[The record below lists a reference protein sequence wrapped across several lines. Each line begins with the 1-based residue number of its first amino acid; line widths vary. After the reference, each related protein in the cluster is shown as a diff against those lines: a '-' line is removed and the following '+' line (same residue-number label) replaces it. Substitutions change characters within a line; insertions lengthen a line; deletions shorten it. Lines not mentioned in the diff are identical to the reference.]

1 MEPTMVIENII
12 SVVLSILIWVAIV
25 GGILWLAG
33 LKWKSARYVKDG
45 YFTLVKTV
53 TIAIV
58 IVLFKPLERS
68 GIGNLSL
75 NENDP
80 ERRP

>member
-1 MEPTMVIENII
+1 MVIQNII
-12 SVVLSILIWVAIV
+12 TLVTSVLVWAAVV
-25 GGILWLAG
+25 GVILWLAG
-33 LKWKSARYVKDG
+33 LKWKPFRPLKDG

-68 GIGNLSL
+68 GIGNLIL